1 MQNNWYII
9 FQIISPIANQHIKC
23 KFNLS
28 KSNACQV
35 HILLYVQ
42 LQTQENRFCLPCI
55 PKSYLGFR
63 LKSWCQPTW
72 NCFLDDRPYKRNPN
86 CNHILSVGRSFP
98 ESTTWTRLVPS
109 SHVFHLIVEQI
120 WFETEIVLF
129 FLDPAFFWLNI
140 PPSVEPHPWHLGKP
154 WSGRFELHY
163 QWEGIAGFCIVSEYG
178 RVRPKTTLCK
188 GSKLPAVPALQA
200 KDPLEQAL
208 PQRRP

>member
-1 MQNNWYII
+1 M
-9 FQIISPIANQHIKC
+9 PAHM
-23 KFNLS
+23 
-28 KSNACQV
+28 
-35 HILLYVQ
+35 
-42 LQTQENRFCLPCI
+42 E
-55 PKSYLGFR
+55 
-63 LKSWCQPTW
+63 
-72 NCFLDDRPYKRNPN
+72 LDDRPYKRNPN
-86 CNHILSVGRSFP
+86 CNICLSVGRSFP

-109 SHVFHLIVEQI
+109 SHNHDFHLIVEQI
-120 WFETEIVLF
+120 WFDTEIVC

-208 PQRRP
+208 PQRRPQGGKGIETVGGWEHLCFVNMLWTKCCRPLTSLRRCWPSTPTRGLSWRTLSPIPIWSR